1 MAHGLYRG
9 TLRSLLHLLKY
20 DGMEPVAEPLGRL
33 MAAQLASQPGIP
45 AKMTAVPVPLFK
57 AKRRQRGFNQAEL
70 LSRAVARAGAA
81 HGLELTV
88 DARMLQRK
96 RDTASQAGLTPIGR
110 RRNVRGAFAV
120 RGHAAGTQPLAGRTL
135 LLIDDIYTTGA
146 TARAASS
153 ALRRAGAEQIWV
165 ATAAR
170 AQRQELAE
178 PVHAT
183 ATPMEEDVAFW
194 T

>member
-1 MAHGLYRG
+1 LD
-9 TLRSLLHLLKY
+9 LKV
-20 DGMEPVAEPLGRL
+20 D
-33 MAAQLASQPGIP
+33 SGI
-45 AKMTAVPVPLFK
+45 LI
-57 AKRRQRGFNQAEL
+57 
-70 LSRAVARAGAA
+70 
-81 HGLELTV
+81 
-88 DARMLQRK
+88 RK
-96 RDTASQAGLTPIGR
+96 RDTASQAGLTSVGR

-120 RGHAAGTQPLAGRTL
+120 RGHVMGTQSLAGRDL

-153 ALRRAGAEQIWV
+153 ALRRAGAAQIWV

-170 AQRQELAE
+170 AQRQELVE

-183 ATPMEEDVAFW
+183 AIPMEEDVAFW

>member
-1 MAHGLYRG
+1 M
-9 TLRSLLHLLKY
+9 RSLLHLLKY
-20 DGMEPVAEPLGRL
+20 EGMEPVAGPLGAL
-33 MAAQLASQPGIP
+33 MAAQIASLPGVP
-45 AKMTAVPVPLFK
+45 AQMTVIPVPLF
-57 AKRRQRGFNQAEL
+57 AGKRRQRGFNQAEL
-70 LSRAVARAGAA
+70 LARAVARAGRA
-81 HGLELTV
+81 HGLDLKV
-88 DARMLQRK
+88 DSGILVRR

-120 RGHAAGTQPLAGRTL
+120 RGGAAGTQRPVGRLAGRNV

-170 AQRQELAE
+170 AQRQALVE
-178 PVHAT
+178 PVHINAI
-183 ATPMEEDVAFW
+183 PMEEDVAFW
-194 T
+194 S

>member
-1 MAHGLYRG
+1 
-9 TLRSLLHLLKY
+9 
-20 DGMEPVAEPLGRL
+20 
-33 MAAQLASQPGIP
+33 
-45 AKMTAVPVPLFK
+45 
-57 AKRRQRGFNQAEL
+57 
-70 LSRAVARAGAA
+70 
-81 HGLELTV
+81 
-88 DARMLQRK
+88 
-96 RDTASQAGLTPIGR
+96 LTPIGR

-120 RGHAAGTQPLAGRTL
+120 RGHAAGTQPLAGRNL

-178 PVHAT
+178 PVQAI
-183 ATPMEEDVAFW
+183 AIQMEEDVAFW
-194 T
+194 N